1 MIFFENEKDKIIK
14 ELRKENTILKQKVD
28 KLTKMYDSRVID
40 NKNERISL
48 NCEVDILS
56 YELVKSNL
64 KVKKCKNLKREILKG
79 IKNGYNKGKI

>member
-28 KLTKMYDSRVID
+28 NLTKMYESRIID
-40 NKNERISL
+40 NRHERVNL
-48 NCEVDILS
+48 NIEVDRLS
-56 YELVKSNL
+56 YELVKSNR

-79 IKNGYNKGKI
+79 IKKDL